1 MDELAAAAGA
11 DPVEFRLRHLSD
23 PRAKAVLEAVAKRA
37 EWSRRSATQKTASGA
52 GIKSGRGVAYVRYD
66 RTEAYVAAVAEVDV
80 NPADGEV
87 RVKRVLVAHDCG
99 LIINPDG
106 LRNQIEGKV
115 IQATSRTLKEEVKF
129 DRSLVTSLDWK
140 TYPILRFNEIPDVII
155 ELIDRP
161 DQSAVGAGEATTS
174 AIPAAIANAVFDA
187 TGVQLR
193 RVPFTAQR
201 VKTALS

>member
-1 MDELAAAAGA
+1 M
-11 DPVEFRLRHLSD
+11 
-23 PRAKAVLEAVAKRA
+23 
-37 EWSRRSATQKTASGA
+37 
-52 GIKSGRGVAYVRYD
+52 
-66 RTEAYVAAVAEVDV
+66 AAVAEVDV
-80 NPADGEV
+80 NPADGEI
-87 RVKRVLVAHDCG
+87 RVKRVVIAHECG
-99 LIINPDG
+99 LIVNPDG
-106 LRNQIEGKV
+106 LRTQIEGNV

-140 TYPILRFNEIPDVII
+140 TYPILRFNEIPDVIM

-174 AIPAAIANAVFDA
+174 VIPAAIANAVFDA
-187 TGVQLR
+187 TGVRLR

>member
-1 MDELAAAAGA
+1 M
-11 DPVEFRLRHLSD
+11 
-23 PRAKAVLEAVAKRA
+23 
-37 EWSRRSATQKTASGA
+37 
-52 GIKSGRGVAYVRYD
+52 
-66 RTEAYVAAVAEVDV
+66 AAVAEVDV
-80 NPADGEV
+80 NPADGEI
-87 RVKRVLVAHDCG
+87 RVKRVVIAHDCG
-99 LIINPDG
+99 LIVNPDG
-106 LRNQIEGKV
+106 LRTHIEGNV

-140 TYPILRFNEIPDVII
+140 TYPILRFNEINEIPDVII

-174 AIPAAIANAVFDA
+174 VIPAAIANAVFDA
-187 TGVQLR
+187 TGVRLC